1 MVKPTLE
8 LLPDE
13 VYALRQDVKS
23 IMNFLME
30 HGNARQSDLQSDKF
44 LTVPEAAQFL
54 GLATQTIYG
63 LISRKQIPCM
73 KRQKRVY
80 FSKAELSS
88 WIEAGRLKTHD
99 EIVSESRPILVKR
112 GGHK

>member
-1 MVKPTLE
+1 MQPNPFEEINDRLARIEQE
-8 LLPDE
+8 LIRQRTHSASSE
-13 VYALRQDVKS
+13 VQNS
-23 IMNFLME
+23 E
-30 HGNARQSDLQSDKF
+30 SPF
-44 LTVPEAAQFL
+44 LTVPEAANFL

-99 EIVSESRPILVKR
+99 EIVSESRAILVKR
-112 GGHK
+112 GGAK